1 MGKHEVSLN
10 WAEDMA
16 FDVDVNGHTL
26 RLDAE
31 DAAGG
36 RDTGPRPKPLM
47 LAALAGCTAMDVISL
62 LRKMRVE
69 FDDLKI
75 KIDAD
80 LTDDHPKVYTAIRV
94 VYQVYGSQVDHEKMQ
109 KAVELSQDKYCGVSA
124 MLRSFAKVS
133 WEIEYLS

>member
-1 MGKHEVSLN
+1 MGKHEITLN

-31 DAAGG
+31 DAVGG